1 MYQDAH
7 QVILLALDVELGIGL
22 NWMAELDTDDLVTL
36 HDWLEA
42 LVVNEENLR
51 KAVQWIGMQIF
62 MAMLTSGQLVM
73 VECSADHSL
82 LQLS

>member
-7 QVILLALDVELGIGL
+7 QVILLALDVELGLGL